1 MVDFHLELQNIKHIN
16 LKNIEYSF
24 NEDIKKSIIIYNK
37 AIAEIKG
44 DNLDLAI
51 EDLKTA
57 LSYNSGFA
65 EAIKVLGLCYA
76 NKNDCR
82 NAKKTF
88 KKLAKYEMYSEVANK
103 YIEDM
108 VVEKNIS
115 KTLDVIKKA
124 QDSCEGD
131 KTKVKPSKKL
141 KRISIMAIV
150 FSVVFILGIVVIYKY
165 SPTIQAYT
173 SGNNN
178 SNKSVDDNKEK
189 DGSSDKNK
197 SSETVSREEYKSIE
211 KRLNDTQAELD
222 NYKKKNDISSSMNE
236 IQKYY
241 NNGDYEKAAKGLID
255 IKDKNLDKEAKLKVD
270 NMLSNIKEKHVW
282 TIYNDGN
289 KLYKEGK
296 YSEALPKLK
305 VASEVNPNL
314 DIIPWATYQIGVCY
328 KEGKDN
334 TNALVFFKRVKEKY
348 PKSEYVSYA
357 QSMIDE
363 IGHK

>member
-1 MVDFHLELQNIKHIN
+1 MVDFRLELQNIKHIN

-51 EDLKTA
+51 EDLKKA

-88 KKLAKYEMYSEVANK
+88 KKLSKYEMYSELANK
-103 YIEDM
+103 YIEAM
-108 VVEKNIS
+108 LMEKNIS

-124 QDSCEGD
+124 QTSCKNE
-131 KTKVKPSKKL
+131 KRKSKPSKKL
-141 KRISIMAIV
+141 KRISIIASV
-150 FSVVFILGIVVIYKY
+150 FLAAFTLGIVIIYKY

-173 SGNNN
+173 NLNSNKEKVQSSNNN
-178 SNKSVDDNKEK
+178 STD
-189 DGSSDKNK
+189 
-197 SSETVSREEYKSIE
+197 TVSREEYKNIE

-222 NYKKKNDISSSMNE
+222 SYKKKNDVSSNMTE

-255 IKDKNLDKEAKLKVD
+255 LKDKNLDKETKVKVD

-282 TIYNDGN
+282 TIYNDAN

-305 VASEVNPNL
+305 VASEVDPNL
-314 DIIPWATYQIGVCY
+314 DIMPWITYQIGMCY
-328 KEGKDN
+328 KDGKDN

-363 IGHK
+363 IGRK

>member
-1 MVDFHLELQNIKHIN
+1 MIDFHIELQGVKHIN

-37 AIAEIKG
+37 AMAEIKG
-44 DNLDLAI
+44 NNLDLAI

-76 NKNDCR
+76 NKKDCR

-88 KKLAKYEMYSEVANK
+88 KKLAKYEMYSEQANK
-103 YIEDM
+103 YIEAM
-108 VVEKNIS
+108 LIEKNIS

-124 QDSCEGD
+124 QTSCKDE
-131 KTKVKPSKKL
+131 KRKSKPSKKL
-141 KRISIMAIV
+141 KRISIIASV
-150 FSVVFILGIVVIYKY
+150 FSVTFILGIFIIYKY

-173 SGNNN
+173 NLN
-178 SNKSVDDNKEK
+178 SNKEK
-189 DGSSDKNK
+189 IESSDNNK
-197 SSETVSREEYKSIE
+197 SADTVSREEYKSIE

-222 NYKKKNDISSSMNE
+222 NYKKKNDISSIMNE
-236 IQKYY
+236 IQKWY

-255 IKDKNLDKEAKLKVD
+255 LKDKNLEKEAKVKVD
-270 NMLSNIKEKHVW
+270 NMLSTIKEKHIW
-282 TIYNDGN
+282 TIYNNAN

-305 VASEVNPNL
+305 VVSEVDPNL
-314 DIIPWATYQIGVCY
+314 DIMPWITYQIGMCY
-328 KEGKDN
+328 KEGKDS